1 MNKVAR
7 GSNWFERN
15 PKKTIIV
22 LVAICWVV
30 FDMAAAQL
38 LPRREI
44 GTPSRYYHHDLKK
57 SHKLNRHI
65 ESRRFTL
72 YTNSLG
78 FIDASNRTVPLK
90 SDKFRIL
97 FMGDSFTEGI
107 GYPYDQTFVGLLAK
121 QMDPSVVEVLNAGV
135 RSYSPKLYYLKTK
148 YLIETLG
155 LKFNHIYVLI
165 DISDIQDEIAYENYV
180 PGDLSY
186 RLASCDV
193 WLKDH
198 FISYRQLTENIFAE
212 ALAGFRQKVFGT
224 DDMIHAWGSRRDL
237 WGNVMDYV
245 RERGEWLTNE
255 EVYNTWG
262 KRGIELAQRN
272 MFLLYQLCKQHGIG
286 MTIVVYPWPYQVMH
300 QELDSMQVKIW
311 KDFAENLKV
320 EFVNCFPYFI
330 DQGDPRANVRKFF
343 LANDVH
349 WNNEGHILMVDI
361 IMKSVSKII
370 PEKKNDSR
378 SR

>member
-1 MNKVAR
+1 MNEVAQ

-15 PKKTIIV
+15 PKKTIIMLV
-22 LVAICWVV
+22 LVCWIV

-57 SHKLNRHI
+57 SYKLNRHI
-65 ESRRFTL
+65 ENRRFTL

-78 FIDASNRTVPLK
+78 FIDASNRNVPLK

-121 QMDPSVVEVLNAGV
+121 HADPAIVEVLNAGV

-148 YLIETLG
+148 YLVETLG

-186 RLASCDV
+186 RLARCDV

-198 FISYRQLTENIFAE
+198 FISYRQLTENIFGE
-212 ALAGFRQKVFGT
+212 ALSEFRQKVFGT

-237 WGNVMDYV
+237 WGDVIDYV

-255 EVYNTWG
+255 EVYNKWG
-262 KRGIELAQRN
+262 KRGIELAQEN
-272 MFLLYQLCKQHGIG
+272 MSLLYRLCKRHGIG

-300 QELDSMQVKIW
+300 QQLDCLQVKIW
-311 KDFAENLKV
+311 KDFAENLKI

-330 DQGDPRANVRKFF
+330 DQSDPVANVRKFF
-343 LANDVH
+343 LTNDVH
-349 WNNEGHILMVDI
+349 WNDKGHSLMADI
-361 IMKSVSKII
+361 IVKSISKTI
-370 PEKKNDSR
+370 PEKTTQ
-378 SR
+378 